1 MYITSKIKP
10 LVLALVLLLGMLAA
24 PAAPQAAGCAWIY
37 AGVGKPLNNTTS
49 NNPTGGNTEL
59 CRKAFLLSFNQ
70 TTGVA
75 DWVMER
81 LSASA
86 LSGDAD
92 RSFSHFKSD
101 PDLAGGPALSD
112 YRGSGYDRG
121 HLAPAAD
128 MKWDQRAM
136 DQSFYLSN
144 IAPQVGAGFNRG
156 IWARLE
162 AKIRGWT
169 RTKGD
174 IIVITGPVYYDY
186 RPVIGG
192 RVVVPDA
199 YFKIIYAPA
208 DGRALAFL
216 MPNRRITAP
225 ALTPHQV
232 TIDALEVLT
241 GYDFFNTLPVTLE
254 DRLESETGPLWP

>member
-1 MYITSKIKP
+1 MYIVSKIKP

-37 AGVGKPLNNTTS
+37 AGVGKPLKETPTTS
-49 NNPTGGNTEL
+49 TEL
-59 CRKAFLLSFNQ
+59 CRKGYLLSFNH

-81 LSASA
+81 LSAPA

-92 RSFSHFKSD
+92 RNSSPFRPD

-128 MKWDQRAM
+128 MKWDQGAM
-136 DQSFYLSN
+136 DESFYLSN

-156 IWARLE
+156 IWAQLE

-169 RTKGD
+169 RAKGD

-186 RPVIGG
+186 QPVIGG

-216 MPNRRITAP
+216 MPNRIITAP
-225 ALTPHQV
+225 ALSAHQV
-232 TIDALEVLT
+232 TIDALEDLT

-254 DRLESETGPLWP
+254 DRLESETRPLWP